1 MIAHPKPLA
10 AGLALLL
17 VAGTVMFL
25 RAEPP
30 KATPEKTA
38 KKKTTPS
45 PTATAATPAPEKK
58 YTVPTDEE
66 LKQKLTP
73 LQYHVVRENG
83 TERGGSN
90 EYWRTMDEG
99 IYVSIV
105 TGEPLFSSKDKFES
119 DCGWPAFSKPINAK
133 EIQELS
139 DRSAF
144 MVRTEVRAKL
154 GDSHLGHVFE
164 EPSAPGG
171 RRYCINSAAIRF
183 IPKEKMAEAGYGDL
197 LKEFEKPKSDAPKK

>member
-1 MIAHPKPLA
+1 MIAYPKSLA
-10 AGLALLL
+10 AGLSLLL

-30 KATPEKTA
+30 KNAAPKTA
-38 KKKTTPS
+38 KKMTTPS
-45 PTATAATPAPEKK
+45 TSATPAPEKK

-83 TERGGSN
+83 TERPGTN

-119 DCGWPAFSKPINAK
+119 DCGWPAFSKPISDSEIK
-133 EIQELS
+133 ELT
-139 DRSAF
+139 DRTAF
-144 MVRTEVRAKL
+144 MVRTEVRTKL
-154 GDSHLGHVFE
+154 GDTHLGHVFE

-197 LKEFEKPKSDAPKK
+197 LKQFETAKSDAPKK

>member
-10 AGLALLL
+10 AGLALL
-17 VAGTVMFL
+17 VAAGTVML
-25 RAEPP
+25 LNAEPP
-30 KATPEKTA
+30 K
-38 KKKTTPS
+38 
-45 PTATAATPAPEKK
+45 PAPETQKKMTTPTPAMTTEKK
-58 YTVPTDEE
+58 YAVPTDEE
-66 LKQKLTP
+66 LKKKLTP

-83 TERGGSN
+83 TERGGMN

-119 DCGWPAFSKPINAK
+119 DCGWPAFSKPINASEVK
-133 EIQELS
+133 ELS

-197 LKEFEKPKSDAPKK
+197 LKQFEKPKK

>member
-1 MIAHPKPLA
+1 MIAHPKFLTAGLILLLA
-10 AGLALLL
+10 AGTAVLLH
-17 VAGTVMFL
+17 
-25 RAEPP
+25 AEPP
-30 KATPEKTA
+30 KATPAKT
-38 KKKTTPS
+38 KTMTTPA
-45 PTATAATPAPEKK
+45 PTAATEKK
-58 YTVPTDEE
+58 YAVPTDEE
-66 LKQKLTP
+66 LKKKLTP

-83 TERGGSN
+83 TERPGTN

-119 DCGWPAFSKPINAK
+119 DCGWPAFSKPIGAS
-133 EIQELS
+133 EIKELS
-139 DRSAF
+139 DRSVG

-197 LKEFEKPKSDAPKK
+197 LKQFEKPGSAPKK

>member
-1 MIAHPKPLA
+1 MIAHPKSMA

-30 KATPEKTA
+30 KSAPA
-38 KKKTTPS
+38 KPDKKMTTPT
-45 PTATAATPAPEKK
+45 PATAATEKK

-83 TERGGSN
+83 RERGGMN

-105 TGEPLFSSKDKFES
+105 TGEPHFSSKDKFES
-119 DCGWPAFSKPINAK
+119 GCGWPACPKPINST
-133 EIQELS
+133 EIKELS
-139 DRSAF
+139 DRTAF
-144 MVRTEVRAKL
+144 MVRTEVRTKL
-154 GDSHLGHVFE
+154 GDTHLGHVFE

-197 LKEFEKPKSDAPKK
+197 LKQFESPKK

>member
-1 MIAHPKPLA
+1 MIAHPKSLA
-10 AGLALLL
+10 AGVALLL
-17 VAGTVMFL
+17 AAGTVML
-25 RAEPP
+25 LNAEPP
-30 KATPEKTA
+30 KATPDQTA
-38 KKKTTPS
+38 KKMTTPT
-45 PTATAATPAPEKK
+45 PATAATEKK

-66 LKQKLTP
+66 LKKKLTP

-83 TERGGSN
+83 TERGGMN

-119 DCGWPAFSKPINAK
+119 DCGWPAFSKPINAA
-133 EIQELS
+133 EIKELS

-183 IPKEKMAEAGYGDL
+183 IPRDKMKEAGYGDL
-197 LKEFEKPKSDAPKK
+197 LKQFEKPEEPKK

>member
-1 MIAHPKPLA
+1 
-10 AGLALLL
+10 
-17 VAGTVMFL
+17 MFL
-25 RAEPP
+25 QAEPP
-30 KATPEKTA
+30 KTAPEKTA
-38 KKKTTPS
+38 KKMTTPT
-45 PTATAATPAPEKK
+45 PATAAADKK
-58 YTVPTDEE
+58 YAVPTDEE

-83 TERGGSN
+83 TERPGTN

-119 DCGWPAFSKPINAK
+119 DCGWPAFSKPISGSEVK
-133 EIQELS
+133 ELS
-139 DRSAF
+139 DRTAF

-164 EPSAPGG
+164 EASAPGG

-183 IPKEKMAEAGYGDL
+183 IPKEKMAEAGYGEL
-197 LKEFEKPKSDAPKK
+197 LKQFEAKK